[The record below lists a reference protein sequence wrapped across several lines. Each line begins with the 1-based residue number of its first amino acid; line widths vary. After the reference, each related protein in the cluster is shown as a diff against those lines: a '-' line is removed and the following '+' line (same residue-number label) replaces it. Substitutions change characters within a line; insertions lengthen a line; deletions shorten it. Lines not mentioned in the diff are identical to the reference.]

1 MILRASLR
9 LLVRAR
15 RAYRGGR
22 WKPAARGG
30 ALLGLGFVLGAW
42 ARGGDPVV
50 APLAASAAPV
60 AAPAAPAAAVP
71 DAAGVTD
78 VATMRAE
85 MRERYEALRRR
96 EREAAVMADQSLAAV
111 PSIVPVVNARLTSS
125 YTSRRL
131 HPVLRRVKAH
141 WGVDLAARSGEP
153 VRSTADG
160 QVLYVV
166 RNRTYGLMIDV
177 RHGERFITRYGHLS
191 AVHVRAGDVVGRG
204 QTIGRVGSSGL
215 STGPHLHY
223 EVFVDGRRRDPIY
236 FLDLAGDQGRLP

>member
-1 MILRASLR
+1 MTLRASLR

-22 WKPAARGG
+22 WKPAVRGA

-42 ARGGDPVV
+42 ARGGVSVV

-60 AAPAAPAAAVP
+60 AAPAAALPPAAARP
-71 DAAGVTD
+71 D

-85 MRERYEALRRR
+85 IRERYEALRRR
-96 EREAAVMADQSLAAV
+96 EREAAVMADRSLAGV
-111 PSIVPVVNARLTSS
+111 PSIVPVVDARLTSS

-141 WGVDLAARSGEP
+141 WGVDLAARSGEQ

-160 QVLYVV
+160 EVLYVV

-236 FLDLAGDQGRLP
+236 FLELAGDQGLLP